1 MAEHFTLEAVMY
13 RCQSEKHR
21 LRLFRVEE
29 GLTLRRHVFT
39 KGSENQRAKLQE
51 IKWICARTVL

>member
-1 MAEHFTLEAVMY
+1 MAKHFCL
-13 RCQSEKHR
+13 EKHR
-21 LRLFRVEE
+21 LGLFGVEE

-39 KGSENQRAKLQE
+39 KGSENQRAKVQE